1 MSKAGP
7 AKGKRPQLI
16 LVVLGT
22 AVVLLAIFY
31 LLIDAP
37 RTRLAAQKKLLGET
51 QLKLDRSR
59 KDIGDAARVKVV
71 VDLAN
76 RKLQT
81 IETRMAAGDPYR
93 WLIRAFLDFPAG
105 TNVLIANI
113 EPPHVTESTLL
124 PKVPYKAAT
133 FNLTGTTYYHEFGTF
148 LAELENYFPHMRVT
162 RVELNP
168 AYPGDA
174 DSGEAE
180 KLNFLVEITMLFKP
194 ASAPT
199 PQLSLG
205 PSKEKR
211 N

>member
-1 MSKAGP
+1 MSKPGP

-22 AVVLLAIFY
+22 AVVSLAIFY

-51 QLKLDRSR
+51 ELKLDRSR
-59 KDIGDAARVKVV
+59 KDIGDAAKAKVA

-93 WLIRAFLDFPAG
+93 WLIRAFLFPAAG

-133 FNLTGTTYYHEFGTF
+133 FSLTGTAYYNQFGTF

-174 DSGEAE
+174 DSAEAE

-199 PQLSLG
+199 SQLSLG